1 MLTKPELNEIDK
13 HAGNR
18 LRIARQRLQLSQSKL
33 ADQCGITFQQ
43 MQKYESGANRISVSR
58 LYQIAG
64 ILEKPIWYFFPDD
77 CGGDMAKYA
86 VQFEGI
92 IKRYR
97 DKEDRIMA
105 ILTEK

>member
-1 MLTKPELNEIDK
+1 MNKSELNEIDK
-13 HAGNR
+13 HAGKR
-18 LRIARQRLQLSQSKL
+18 LRIALHYAGSSQTKL
-33 ADQCGITFQQ
+33 ADACGITFQQ
-43 MQKYESGANRISVSR
+43 VQKYLSGANRMSVSR

-86 VQFEGI
+86 IQFEKV

-97 DKEDRIMA
+97 DKEDRILE

>member
-1 MLTKPELNEIDK
+1 MLNKAELYEIDK

-18 LRIARQRLQLSQSKL
+18 LRIACKEAGFSQTKL
-33 ADQCGITFQQ
+33 ADACGITFQQ
-43 MQKYESGANRISVSR
+43 VQKYQSGDNRMSVSR

-64 ILEKPIWYFFPDD
+64 ILEKPIWYFFPED

-86 VQFEGI
+86 LQFEKI

-97 DKEDRIMA
+97 HKEDRILE

>member
-13 HAGNR
+13 HAGKR
-18 LRIARQRLQLSQSKL
+18 LRIARKEAGFSQVQLAGL
-33 ADQCGITFQQ
+33 CGITFQQ
-43 MQKYESGANRISVSR
+43 LQKYESGANRISLSR
-58 LYQIAG
+58 LYQIIIIVG
-64 ILEKPIWYFFPDD
+64 KPVWYFFPKQ

-86 VQFEGI
+86 LQFEKV

-97 DKEDRIMA
+97 DKENRILA

>member
-18 LRIARQRLQLSQSKL
+18 LRIARKDAGFSQVQLAGL
-33 ADQCGITFQQ
+33 CGITFQQ
-43 MQKYESGANRISVSR
+43 MQKYENGANRMSVSR

-86 VQFEGI
+86 IQFEKVV
-92 IKRYR
+92 KRYR
-97 DKEDRIMA
+97 DKEDRILA

>member
-1 MLTKPELNEIDK
+1 MLTKHELHEIDK

-18 LRIARQRLQLSQSKL
+18 LKIARKDAGFSQVQLAGL
-33 ADQCGITFQQ
+33 CGITFQQ
-43 MQKYESGANRISVSR
+43 LGKYESASNRMSVSR

-64 ILEKPIWYFFPDD
+64 ILGKPIWYFFPDD

-86 VQFEGI
+86 IQFEKI

-97 DKEDRIMA
+97 DKEDRILA

>member
-18 LRIARQRLQLSQSKL
+18 LRIARSDAALSQTQL
-33 ADQCGITFQQ
+33 AQKCGLTFQQ
-43 MQKYESGANRISVSR
+43 LGKYESAANRMSVSR

-64 ILEKPIWYFFPDD
+64 ILEKPIWYFFPED

-86 VQFEGI
+86 LDFERI
-92 IKRYR
+92 IKKYR
-97 DKEDRIMA
+97 NREDRILQ

>member
-1 MLTKPELNEIDK
+1 MNKSELNEIDK

-18 LRIARQRLQLSQSKL
+18 LRIARKDSGFSQVQLAGL
-33 ADQCGITFQQ
+33 CGITFQQ
-43 MQKYESGANRISVSR
+43 LGKYENAANRMSVSR

-86 VQFEGI
+86 IQFEKV

-97 DKEDRIMA
+97 NKEDRILA

>member
-1 MLTKPELNEIDK
+1 MMDKAELNEIDK

-18 LRIARQRLQLSQSKL
+18 LKIARKDAGDSQTQL
-33 ADQCGITFQQ
+33 ANACGITFQQ
-43 MQKYESGANRISVSR
+43 LQKYESAANRMSVSR
-58 LYQIAG
+58 LYQIAQ
-64 ILEKPIWYFFPDD
+64 ILEKPIWYFFPED

-86 VQFEGI
+86 LDFERI

-97 DKEDRIMA
+97 DREERILG

>member
-1 MLTKPELNEIDK
+1 MLTKPDLNEIDK

-18 LRIARQRLQLSQSKL
+18 LRIACKEAGFSQTKL
-33 ADQCGITFQQ
+33 ADACGITFQQ
-43 MQKYESGANRISVSR
+43 VQKYISGANRMSVSR

-86 VQFEGI
+86 IQFEKV

-97 DKEDRIMA
+97 DKEDRILA

>member
-18 LRIARQRLQLSQSKL
+18 LRIARKDAGLSQTQL
-33 ADQCGITFQQ
+33 ATECGITFQQ
-43 MQKYESGANRISVSR
+43 MQKYESGGNRISVSR

-77 CGGDMAKYA
+77 CGGDMSKYA
-86 VQFEGI
+86 VRFEESL
-92 IKRYR
+92 KRYR
-97 DKEDRIMA
+97 DKEDRILA

>member
-1 MLTKPELNEIDK
+1 MNKAELNEIDK

-18 LRIARQRLQLSQSKL
+18 LRMARKDAGLSQTKL

-43 MQKYESGANRISVSR
+43 LQKYESGANRISVSR

-64 ILEKPIWYFFPDD
+64 ILEKPIWYFFPED

-86 VQFEGI
+86 LDFERI
-92 IKRYR
+92 IKNYR
-97 DKEDRIMA
+97 DREDWILA

>member
-18 LRIARQRLQLSQSKL
+18 LRIACKDAGYSQTKL
-33 ADQCGITFQQ
+33 ADACGVTFQQ
-43 MQKYESGANRISVSR
+43 IQKYQTGANRMSVSR

-64 ILEKPIWYFFPDD
+64 ILEKPIWFFFPED

-86 VQFEGI
+86 IQFEKV

-97 DKEDRIMA
+97 DKEDIILA